1 MAVSDYLEQLTILVD
16 SLEQFNDSDAADTAR
31 QLILEQHK
39 SDIRVKEAMRT
50 RRNELTTQA
59 QASGKTAL
67 NLLLDADI
75 GSTYKSD
82 RPRLFK
88 EGKIVEGRSGKWFGD
103 VGFKGGGLPFDF
115 KRRRT
120 EVEEAIKM
128 HKEAMP
134 QLFRTTVGI
143 TDQKYLLGDDHELV
157 QRAENKLIE
166 ERNHLVDFRNNLMNI
181 DTYAK
186 ASEQEGWELGQKI
199 MRGDEVGLLEEIDSL
214 LSKYDQA
221 FELADI
227 ELESS

>member
-1 MAVSDYLEQLTILVD
+1 
-16 SLEQFNDSDAADTAR
+16 
-31 QLILEQHK
+31 
-39 SDIRVKEAMRT
+39 
-50 RRNELTTQA
+50 
-59 QASGKTAL
+59 
-67 NLLLDADI
+67 
-75 GSTYKSD
+75 
-82 RPRLFK
+82 
-88 EGKIVEGRSGKWFGD
+88 
-103 VGFKGGGLPFDF
+103 
-115 KRRRT
+115 
-120 EVEEAIKM
+120 
-128 HKEAMP
+128 
-134 QLFRTTVGI
+134 
-143 TDQKYLLGDDHELV
+143 DHELV